1 MKKYKFMIKKSKE
14 TEIEICAENHSEALM
29 ELLKKAIKNDR
40 KFFIGETKDKK
51 NFSLKVEKIIDENGK
66 ENLQDYE
73 DFMRENSF
81 FIGKENENFLEEI
94 KDENIK
100 EIEDDLPKEYA
111 EIVCNKCG
119 NCIPI
124 DDIIHQL
131 ES

>member
-40 KFFIGETKDKK
+40 KFFIGETEDKK

-66 ENLQDYE
+66 ENLKDYE
-73 DFMRENSF
+73 DFIRENKF
-81 FIGKENENFLEEI
+81 FISNA
-94 KDENIK
+94 DENIVEENDE
-100 EIEDDLPKEYA
+100 EIEDDLPREYT
-111 EIVCNKCG
+111 EIVCENCG
-119 NCIPI
+119 HCILM
-124 DDIIHQL
+124 DEIIHQL